1 MACVDAVVATVDEV
15 DAVVGSVRAVVEVVE
30 TEATAEVVDVELDD
44 VVEEVGIEDDV
55 ELVVEPETEV
65 EFPAR
70 ECEADKEADRDELA
84 DDAYPGAL
92 RDQNTESSI
101 IIVLWL
107 SAHSDSST
115 DKEADNEAL
124 GAIDDVVVDNVELV
138 VEPET
143 EVEFPAREC
152 EADKEADRDELADD
166 AATGALRDQNTE
178 SSMIIQLWLKAYS
191 DSEADEEA
199 DEEALG
205 PIDVVGATEE
215 VLGTSN
221 ASVWAPAIGP
231 TRRPLP
237 AISAAHATASTAAPA
252 AAPPGDRLTN
262 FLACDMVGPP
272 IWRRCLLGTQR
283 EAPCHP
289 RLLRI
294 GRRVATVRAAIAAVQ
309 PDQTARHS
317 EWP

>member
-44 VVEEVGIEDDV
+44 VVEEVGIEDD
-55 ELVVEPETEV
+55 
-65 EFPAR
+65 A
-70 ECEADKEADRDELA
+70 
-84 DDAYPGAL
+84 
-92 RDQNTESSI
+92 
-101 IIVLWL
+101 
-107 SAHSDSST
+107 
-115 DKEADNEAL
+115 
-124 GAIDDVVVDNVELV
+124 ELV

-178 SSMIIQLWLKAYS
+178 SSMIIQLWLKAHS